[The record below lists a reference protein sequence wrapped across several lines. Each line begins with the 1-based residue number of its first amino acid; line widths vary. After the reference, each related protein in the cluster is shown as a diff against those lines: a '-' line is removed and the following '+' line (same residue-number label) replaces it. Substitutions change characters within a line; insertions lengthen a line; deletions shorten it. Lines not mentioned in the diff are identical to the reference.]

1 MRKIL
6 MLVAAAGCM
15 TLAGVAYADEGAE
28 LAKSKGCL
36 GCHATAEKKVGPSF
50 KDIAAKYKGKKDAQA
65 TLISALKEGPKD
77 GKGHPLKVAA
87 TDIELKTLVQYV
99 LSTK

>member
-1 MRKIL
+1 MKKIL
-6 MLVAAAGCM
+6 MLVAAGCM
-15 TLAGVAYADEGAE
+15 TLAGAAYADEGAD

-36 GCHATAEKKVGPSF
+36 GCHAAAEKKVGPSF

-87 TDIELKTLVQYV
+87 TDVELKTLVQYV